1 MTLARCAYED
11 QDIFANAWTLPI
23 VPSQEWDDAEEG
35 LAVKAAEA
43 FLHAFPPTVVA
54 KAISWLEKLAL
65 QQLFYLG

>member
-43 FLHAFPPTVVA
+43 VYED
-54 KAISWLEKLAL
+54 AIVQEARDAVR
-65 QQLFYLG
+65 